1 LVDEPERERAFTPDP
16 QNGKICN
23 GKGDMGLRSLK
34 AKILLSVIIVVVV
47 IEGIFLYLNIRS
59 LSRQILDKTEEE
71 AFNLSETIRLSIR
84 NAMIKDRRD
93 EYQRIIDDVAQ
104 RKGIAEVRIFNKQG
118 EITVSSDRTKVGSVV
133 DKQAEACYGCHR
145 EGEAKVLLPSDSKT
159 RIYHTEKQSL
169 LGLINPIYNEPSC
182 YSCHPKTL
190 NVLGVLDT
198 TISLEGFE
206 KEKAQ
211 IYNRM
216 LISGIVSV
224 IALSLLLSLLLTR
237 FVNRPIDKLLAAT
250 KKAASGNLDQTVG
263 IRSHD
268 ELGELSDSF
277 NNMISE
283 LKRSRDAIEE
293 WTQTLEHRVQE
304 RTQELQQ
311 VQDQLIR
318 AGKMAAI
325 GELAAGVAHEI
336 NNPLT
341 GVLTFSSLMLKKV
354 DEKNPWKK
362 DLENIVE
369 QTTRCRNI
377 VRGLLDFARQR
388 KPDKKEWDIH
398 ILIDN
403 TLTLVEKQAPFQNIK
418 IDKQFK
424 SGIPLLFV
432 DGDQIQQVF
441 MNILLNAADAMAG
454 NGGTLTIK
462 TDLKDKMAEISF
474 TDTGC
479 GMAKE
484 HLSKLFAPFFTT
496 KETGKG
502 TGLGLAIS
510 YGIIQSH
517 NGDIEVESQVGK
529 GSTFRVKLPIEK
541 QNEDPLS

>member
-1 LVDEPERERAFTPDP
+1 
-16 QNGKICN
+16 
-23 GKGDMGLRSLK
+23 MHLRSLK

-47 IEGIFLYLNIRS
+47 IEGIFLYLNIKS
-59 LSRQILDKTEEE
+59 LSQQMIEKTEEE

-84 NAMIKDRRD
+84 NAMIMDRRD

-118 EITVSSDRTKVGSVV
+118 EITVSSDRTKVGTVV
-133 DKQAEACYGCHR
+133 DKKAEACYGCHR

-159 RIYHTEKQSL
+159 RVYHTEKGSL
-169 LGLINPIYNEPSC
+169 LGLINPIYNESPC
-182 YSCHPKTL
+182 YPCHPKTT

-198 TISLEGFE
+198 TISLEDFQ

-211 IYNRM
+211 IYKQM
-216 LISGIVSV
+216 LISGVVSV
-224 IALSLLLSLLLTR
+224 IILSLLLSLLLTR
-237 FVNRPIDKLLAAT
+237 FVNRPINKLLAAT
-250 KKAASGNLDQTVG
+250 KTAAHGDLDQTVG
-263 IRSHD
+263 VRSHD

-283 LKRSRDAIEE
+283 LKRSRDDIEG

-318 AGKMAAI
+318 AGKMAAL

-341 GVLTFSSLMLKKV
+341 GVLTFSSLMLKRV
-354 DEKNPWKK
+354 DENHPWKK
-362 DLENIVE
+362 DLDNIVQ

-377 VRGLLDFARQR
+377 VKGLLDFARQR
-388 KPDKKEWDIH
+388 KPDKKEWDINT
-398 ILIDN
+398 LIDQA
-403 TLTLVEKQAPFQNIK
+403 LTLVENQARFQNIK
-418 IDKQFK
+418 IIREFRKD
-424 SGIPLLFV
+424 IPMLLV
-432 DGDQIQQVF
+432 DADQIQQVF
-441 MNILLNAADAMAG
+441 MNIIINAADAMTG
-454 NGGTLTIK
+454 DGGILTVK
-462 TDLKDKMAEISF
+462 TDLNNGIAEISF
-474 TDTGC
+474 ADTGR
-479 GMAKE
+479 GINKE
-484 HLSKLFAPFFTT
+484 HLSKLFTPFFTT

-517 NGDIEVESQVGK
+517 NGEIDVKSEVGK
-529 GSTFRVKLPIEK
+529 GSTFRIRLPIE
-541 QNEDPLS
+541 

>member
-1 LVDEPERERAFTPDP
+1 
-16 QNGKICN
+16 
-23 GKGDMGLRSLK
+23 MGFRSLK
-34 AKILLSVIIVVVV
+34 AKILLIVIIAVVL

-104 RKGIAEVRIFNKQG
+104 RKGIVEVRIFNKMG
-118 EITVSSDRTKVGSVV
+118 EITVSSDQSKVGTIV
-133 DKQAEACYGCHR
+133 DKKAEACSGCHR
-145 EGEAKVLLPSDSKT
+145 EDQAKVLLPSDSKT
-159 RIYHTEKQSL
+159 RIYHTEKQRL
-169 LGLINPIYNEPSC
+169 LGLINPIYNESPC
-182 YSCHPKTL
+182 YPCHPKTT

-198 TISLEGFE
+198 MISLEGFE

-216 LISGIVSV
+216 ILSGIISV
-224 IALSLLLSLLLTR
+224 IVLSFLLSLLLTR
-237 FVNRPIDKLLAAT
+237 FVNRPIGRLLSAT
-250 KKAASGNLDQTVG
+250 KKAALGNLDQTV
-263 IRSHD
+263 RVRTHD
-268 ELGELSDSF
+268 ELGDLSDSF

-293 WTQTLEHRVQE
+293 WTQTLEQRVQE
-304 RTQELQQ
+304 RTQELQR

-318 AGKMAAI
+318 AGKMAAL

-341 GVLTFSSLMLKKV
+341 GVLTFSSLMLKKA
-354 DEKNPWKK
+354 DEDHPWKK
-362 DLENIVE
+362 DLQNIVQ

-388 KPDKKEWDIH
+388 KPDKKEWDIQT
-398 ILIDN
+398 LLDN
-403 TLTLVEKQAPFQNIK
+403 TVSLVEKQARFQNIK
-418 IDKQFK
+418 MVKEFK
-424 SGIPLLFV
+424 TGIPLLFV
-432 DGDQIQQVF
+432 DADQIQQVF

-462 TDLKDKMAEISF
+462 TDLKDKMAEVSF

-479 GMAKE
+479 GMTKE

-496 KETGKG
+496 KEIGKG

-517 NGDIEVESQVGK
+517 NGDIEVESQVDK
-529 GSTFRVKLPIEK
+529 GSTFRIKLPIEPRNGDTGK
-541 QNEDPLS
+541 SGDREMKKV

>member
-1 LVDEPERERAFTPDP
+1 MRF
-16 QNGKICN
+16 QNLKTKI
-23 GKGDMGLRSLK
+23 
-34 AKILLSVIIVVVV
+34 ILSVIIVVVV
-47 IEGIFLYLNIRS
+47 IEGVFLYLNIKA
-59 LSRQILDKTEEE
+59 LSHEILTKTDEE

-104 RKGIAEVRIFNKQG
+104 RKGIVEVRIFNKQG
-118 EITVSSDRTKVGSVV
+118 EITVSSDRSKVGTVV
-133 DKQAEACYGCHR
+133 DKKAEACYGCHR
-145 EGEAKVLLPSDSKT
+145 EDEAKVLLPSDSKT
-159 RIYHTEKQSL
+159 RIYQVGNQKL
-169 LGLINPIYNEPSC
+169 LGLINPIYNEPTC

-198 TISLEGFE
+198 MISLESFE

-216 LISGIVSV
+216 TISGVVSV
-224 IALSLLLSLLLTR
+224 IILSFLLSLLLTR

-250 KKAASGNLDQTVG
+250 KKAAHGDLEQTVG
-263 IRSHD
+263 VRSHD
-268 ELGELSDSF
+268 ELGELAGSF

-283 LKRSRDAIEE
+283 LKRSRDAIEG

-318 AGKMAAI
+318 AGKMAAL

-354 DEKNPWKK
+354 DESHPWKK
-362 DLENIVE
+362 DLENIVQ

-388 KPDKKEWDIH
+388 KPDKKEWDMH
-398 ILIDN
+398 ALLEQ
-403 TLTLVEKQAPFQNIK
+403 TLTLMEKQAPFQNIK
-418 IDKQFK
+418 INKEFK
-424 SGIPLLFV
+424 GTLPMLFV

-441 MNILLNAADAMAG
+441 MNILLNAADAMTE
-454 NGGTLTIK
+454 NGGTLTIQ
-462 TDLKDKMAEISF
+462 TEFRDGMATVSF
-474 TDTGC
+474 ADTGC
-479 GMAKE
+479 GIPKE
-484 HLSKLFAPFFTT
+484 HLSKLFDPFFTT
-496 KETGKG
+496 KQTGKG

-517 NGDIEVESQVGK
+517 SGDIEVESEVGK

-541 QNEDPLS
+541 QSEERKRPEDGASGHPPGDKNEHRA

>member
-1 LVDEPERERAFTPDP
+1 MV
-16 QNGKICN
+16 
-23 GKGDMGLRSLK
+23 LRSLRS
-34 AKILLSVIIVVVV
+34 KIILSVIIVVVV

-118 EITVSSDRTKVGSVV
+118 EITVSSDRSKVGTVV
-133 DKQAEACYGCHR
+133 DKKAEACFGCHQ

-159 RIYHTEKQSL
+159 RIYHTERGSL
-169 LGLINPIYNEPSC
+169 LGLINPIYNETSC
-182 YSCHPKTL
+182 YPCHPKTT

-198 TISLEGFE
+198 TISLEDFE
-206 KEKAQ
+206 KEKAK

-216 LISGIVSV
+216 MISGMVSV
-224 IALSLLLSLLLTR
+224 IVLSLLLSLLLTR
-237 FVNRPIDKLLAAT
+237 MVNRPINRLLAAT
-250 KKAASGNLDQTVG
+250 KTAAHGNLNQTVSIG
-263 IRSHD
+263 SRD
-268 ELGELSDSF
+268 ELGELSESF
-277 NNMISE
+277 NYMISE

-293 WTQTLEHRVQE
+293 WTQTLEHRVEE
-304 RTQELQQ
+304 RTRELQQ

-318 AGKMAAI
+318 AGKMAAL

-341 GVLTFSSLMLKKV
+341 GVLTFSSLILKKV
-354 DEKNPWKK
+354 DESHPWKK
-362 DLENIVE
+362 DLENIVQ

-398 ILIDN
+398 TLIDR
-403 TLTLVEKQAPFQNIK
+403 TVTLVENQARFQNIK
-418 IDKQFK
+418 IVKEFERE
-424 SGIPLLFV
+424 IPNLYV

-441 MNILLNAADAMAG
+441 MNIIINAADAMAG
-454 NGGTLTIK
+454 KGGTLTIR
-462 TDLKDKMAEISF
+462 TDLKDGRAEISF
-474 TDTGC
+474 IDTGC
-479 GMAKE
+479 GMSKE

-496 KETGKG
+496 KEIGKG

-517 NGDIEVESQVGK
+517 NGEIEVESEVGK
-529 GSTFRVKLPIEK
+529 GSTFRIKLPIEK
-541 QNEDPLS
+541 SSPLIQN

>member
-1 LVDEPERERAFTPDP
+1 MPGMVGIGIYSLPSMMLKSLTSMEQMRF
-16 QNGKICN
+16 
-23 GKGDMGLRSLK
+23 RSLK
-34 AKILLSVIIVVVV
+34 TKIILSVIIVVVV
-47 IEGIFLYLNIRS
+47 IEGLFLYLNIRS
-59 LSRQILDKTEEE
+59 LSRQILNKTEEE

-93 EYQRIIDDVAQ
+93 EYQRIIDDVAE
-104 RKGIAEVRIFNKQG
+104 RKGITEVRIFNKQG
-118 EITVSSDRTKVGSVV
+118 EITVSSDKEKVGTVV
-133 DKQAEACYGCHR
+133 DKKAEACYGCHR

-159 RIYHTEKQSL
+159 RIYHTEKESL

-198 TISLEGFE
+198 MISLVGFE
-206 KEKAQ
+206 KERAQ

-216 LISGIVSV
+216 MVSGVISV
-224 IALSLLLSLLLTR
+224 IVLSFLLSLLLTR

-250 KKAASGNLDQTVG
+250 KTAAHGDLDQTVG
-263 IRSHD
+263 VRSHD
-268 ELGELSDSF
+268 ELGELADSF
-277 NNMISE
+277 NNMILE
-283 LKRSRDAIEE
+283 LKRSRDAIEG

-341 GVLTFSSLMLKKV
+341 GVLTFSSLLLKKV
-354 DEKNPWKK
+354 DENHPWKK
-362 DLENIVE
+362 DLENIVQ

-398 ILIDN
+398 TLIDR
-403 TLTLVEKQAPFQNIK
+403 TITLVENQAPFQNIK
-418 IDKQFK
+418 IVKNFK
-424 SGIPLLFV
+424 PDMPMLFI

-441 MNILLNAADAMAG
+441 MNIVINAADAMAG
-454 NGGTLTIK
+454 NSGILTIK
-462 TDLKDKMAEISF
+462 TEVRDGRAEISF

-479 GMAKE
+479 GMTRE
-484 HLSKLFAPFFTT
+484 QLSRLFTPFYTT
-496 KETGKG
+496 KETGRG

-517 NGDIEVESQVGK
+517 NGEIEAESEIGR
-529 GSTFRVKLPIEK
+529 GSTLKVRLPVEK
-541 QNEDPLS
+541 HTGETRG

>member
-1 LVDEPERERAFTPDP
+1 MRFRNLKT
-16 QNGKICN
+16 KI
-23 GKGDMGLRSLK
+23 
-34 AKILLSVIIVVVV
+34 IFSVVIVVVV
-47 IEGIFLYLNIRS
+47 IEGVFLYLNIKS
-59 LSRQILDKTEEE
+59 LSHEILTKTEEE

-104 RKGIAEVRIFNKQG
+104 RRGMVEVRIFNKQG
-118 EITVSSDRTKVGSVV
+118 EITVSSDRSKVGTVV
-133 DKQAEACYGCHR
+133 DKKAEACYGCHR
-145 EGEAKVLLPSDSKT
+145 EDEAKVLLPSDSKT
-159 RIYHTEKQSL
+159 RIYQAEKQRL
-169 LGLINPIYNEPSC
+169 LGLINPIYNESPC
-182 YSCHPKTL
+182 YPCHPKTL

-198 TISLEGFE
+198 MISLEGFE

-216 LISGIVSV
+216 TISGVVSV
-224 IALSLLLSLLLTR
+224 IILSFLLSLLLTR

-250 KKAASGNLDQTVG
+250 KKAAHGDLEQTVG
-263 IRSHD
+263 VQSHD
-268 ELGELSDSF
+268 ELGELAGSF

-318 AGKMAAI
+318 AGKMAAL

-354 DEKNPWKK
+354 DEAHPWKK
-362 DLENIVE
+362 DLENIVQ

-398 ILIDN
+398 ALLEQ

-418 IDKQFK
+418 INKEFK
-424 SGIPLLFV
+424 GKLPMLFV

-441 MNILLNAADAMAG
+441 MNILLNAADAMTE
-454 NGGTLTIK
+454 NGGTLTIQ
-462 TDLKDKMAEISF
+462 TELKDGMATVSF

-479 GMAKE
+479 GIPKE
-484 HLSKLFAPFFTT
+484 HLLKLFDPFFTT
-496 KETGKG
+496 KQTGKG
-502 TGLGLAIS
+502 TGL
-510 YGIIQSH
+510 
-517 NGDIEVESQVGK
+517 
-529 GSTFRVKLPIEK
+529 
-541 QNEDPLS
+541 

>member
-1 LVDEPERERAFTPDP
+1 MRF
-16 QNGKICN
+16 K
-23 GKGDMGLRSLK
+23 SLK
-34 AKILLSVIIVVVV
+34 AKIILSVIIVVVV
-47 IEGIFLYLNIRS
+47 IEGVFLYLNIRS
-59 LSRQILDKTEEE
+59 LTREILDKTDEE

-118 EITVSSDRTKVGSVV
+118 EITVSSDPTKVGTVV
-133 DKQAEACYGCHR
+133 DKKAEACYGCHR
-145 EGEAKVLLPSDSKT
+145 EDEAKVLLPSDSKT

-182 YSCHPKTL
+182 YPCHPKTL

-198 TISLEGFE
+198 MISLEGFE

-216 LISGIVSV
+216 MISGVISV
-224 IALSLLLSLLLTR
+224 IVLSFLLSLLLTR
-237 FVNRPIDKLLAAT
+237 FVNKPINKLLAAT
-250 KKAASGNLDQTVG
+250 KTAAQGDLDQTVG
-263 IRSHD
+263 VQSHD

-277 NNMISE
+277 NNMILE
-283 LKRSRDAIEE
+283 LKRSRDAIEG
-293 WTQTLEHRVQE
+293 WTQTLEQRVQE
-304 RTQELQQ
+304 RTHELQQ
-311 VQDQLIR
+311 VQDQLVR
-318 AGKMAAI
+318 AGKMAAL

-354 DEKNPWKK
+354 DESNPWKK
-362 DLENIVE
+362 DLENIVQ

-388 KPDKKEWDIH
+388 KPDKKGWDIH
-398 ILIDN
+398 TLIDR
-403 TLTLVEKQAPFQNIK
+403 TITLVEHQAPFQNIK
-418 IDKQFK
+418 ILRNFRTDM
-424 SGIPLLFV
+424 PMLYV
-432 DGDQIQQVF
+432 DADQIQQVF
-441 MNILLNAADAMAG
+441 MNILINAADAIAG
-454 NGGTLTIK
+454 NNGTLTIK
-462 TDLKDKMAEISF
+462 TDMKDGMVEVSF

-479 GMAKE
+479 GISKE
-484 HLSKLFAPFFTT
+484 HLSRLFTPFFTT

-517 NGDIEVESQVGK
+517 NGDIEAESEVGK
-529 GSTFRVKLPIEK
+529 GSTFRIRLPIEK
-541 QNEDPLS
+541 QNEEIGRSGDREKTEMGR

>member
-1 LVDEPERERAFTPDP
+1 MNL
-16 QNGKICN
+16 G
-23 GKGDMGLRSLK
+23 SLK
-34 AKILLSVIIVVVV
+34 VKILLSVIIVVVV
-47 IEGIFLYLNIRS
+47 IEGVFLYLNIRS
-59 LSRQILDKTEEE
+59 LSQQILEKTEEE

-104 RKGIAEVRIFNKQG
+104 GKGIVEVRIFNKTG
-118 EITVSSDRTKVGSVV
+118 EITVSSDSAKVGTVV
-133 DKQAEACYGCHR
+133 DKKAEACYGCHR
-145 EGEAKVLLPSDSKT
+145 EDEAKVLLPSDSKT
-159 RIYHTEKQSL
+159 RVYHTEKGSL

-182 YSCHPKTL
+182 YPCHHKNLT
-190 NVLGVLDT
+190 VLGVLDT

-216 LISGIVSV
+216 ILSGIISV
-224 IALSLLLSLLLTR
+224 LILSFLLSLSFTR
-237 FVNRPIDKLLAAT
+237 FVNRPVGKLLAAT
-250 KKAASGNLDQTVG
+250 KKAAQGDLDQSVS
-263 IRSHD
+263 IRSRD
-268 ELGELSDSF
+268 ELGELSESF
-277 NNMISE
+277 NHMISE

-311 VQDQLIR
+311 VQDQLVR
-318 AGKMAAI
+318 AGKMAAL

-354 DEKNPWKK
+354 EENHPWKK
-362 DLENIVE
+362 DLENIVQ

-398 ILIDN
+398 TLIER
-403 TLTLVEKQAPFQNIK
+403 TLTLVENQARFQNIK
-418 IDKQFK
+418 FVKEFK
-424 SGIPLLFV
+424 SDIPMLFV

-441 MNILLNAADAMAG
+441 MNIVINAADAMAG
-454 NGGTLTIK
+454 NGGTLSIK
-462 TDLKDKMAEISF
+462 TNMKSGEAEISF
-474 TDTGC
+474 ADTGC
-479 GMAKE
+479 GMTKE
-484 HLSKLFAPFFTT
+484 QLSRVFTPFYTT

-510 YGIIQSH
+510 YGIIHSH
-517 NGDIEVESQVGK
+517 SGDIEAKSEVGK
-529 GSTFRVKLPIEK
+529 GSTFRIKLPIEK
-541 QNEDPLS
+541 HDEETGKSGDRGIGR

>member
-1 LVDEPERERAFTPDP
+1 
-16 QNGKICN
+16 
-23 GKGDMGLRSLK
+23 MHLRSLK
-34 AKILLSVIIVVVV
+34 AKILLSVIITVAV
-47 IEGIFLYLNIRS
+47 IEGLFLYLNIRS
-59 LSRQILDKTEEE
+59 LSQQMIEKTEEE

-104 RKGIAEVRIFNKQG
+104 RKGITEVRIFNKQG
-118 EITVSSDRTKVGSVV
+118 EITVSSDKTRVGTVV

-159 RIYHTEKQSL
+159 RVYHTEKGSL
-169 LGLINPIYNEPSC
+169 LGLINPIYNESSC
-182 YSCHPKTL
+182 YPCHPKTTS
-190 NVLGVLDT
+190 VLGVLDT

-211 IYNRM
+211 IYKQM
-216 LISGIVSV
+216 LFSGIVSV
-224 IALSLLLSLLLTR
+224 VLLSLLISLLLTR
-237 FVNRPIDKLLAAT
+237 FVNRPIYKLLAAT
-250 KKAASGNLDQTVG
+250 KQAAHGNLDQTVRV
-263 IRSHD
+263 RSHD

-283 LKRSRDAIEE
+283 LKRSRDAIEG

-318 AGKMAAI
+318 AGKMAAL

-354 DEKNPWKK
+354 DENHPWKK
-362 DLENIVE
+362 DLENIVQ

-398 ILIDN
+398 TLIDR
-403 TLTLVEKQAPFQNIK
+403 TVTLVENQARFQNIK
-418 IDKQFK
+418 IIKEFK
-424 SGIPLLFV
+424 ANIPMLFV
-432 DGDQIQQVF
+432 DGDQVQQVF
-441 MNILLNAADAMAG
+441 MNIIINAADAMAG
-454 NGGTLTIK
+454 DGGTLTIK
-462 TDLKDKMAEISF
+462 TNMKDGMVEVSLM
-474 TDTGC
+474 DTGR

-484 HLSKLFAPFFTT
+484 HLSKLFTPFFTT
-496 KETGKG
+496 KEIGKG

-517 NGDIEVESQVGK
+517 NGEIEVESMVGK
-529 GSTFRVKLPIEK
+529 GSIFRIKLPIE
-541 QNEDPLS
+541 NSNGR